1 MGTQLVQQVHDLS
14 VQAFGLVLNLVGE
27 EGRFLVGW
35 YGLLFLQLLLC
46 PLLKENIYI
55 YNNIIMHK
63 IMSLQKDGNVVV
75 IDKRKPF
82 KRD

>member
-27 EGRFLVGW
+27 QGRFLVGW

-55 YNNIIMHK
+55 TILLCIK
-63 IMSLQKDGNVVV
+63 
-75 IDKRKPF
+75 
-82 KRD
+82 